1 MKIISTL
8 SKTFFSYIPSDSILV
23 KIHPITKLALVFILS
38 IISFILPN
46 VFDILVLLLFNIL
59 LIIISKIPIFSK
71 GFRKVI
77 IIFLLANISIFIAYS
92 FFSRIPGNIVLFER
106 IIVII
111 EDRWIWHILITDQT
125 LNLAANISLRAITMF
140 FLMLFLFVA
149 ISDRDLIHGLRSI
162 KIPFSACL
170 MLSMTFRGLSMFQQE
185 YNIVKEAMMTR
196 GVAFEKVSIPKKI
209 KNFIS
214 IFIALIILMFKRTE
228 EMSASIEA
236 RGIPLKSKKRTLY
249 HKYPLKKKDILILLF
264 LFTFLIYSIYL
275 RITNASFVF
284 LIIGLFM

>member
-46 VFDILVLLLFNIL
+46 IFDILVLLLFNIL

-92 FFSRIPGNIVLFER
+92 FFSRISGNVVLFER

-125 LNLAANISLRAITMF
+125 LILAANISLRAITMF

-185 YNIVKEAMMTR
+185 YSIVKEAMMTR

-236 RGIPLKSKKRTLY
+236 RGIPVKSKERTLY
-249 HKYPLKKKDILILLF
+249 HKYPLKKKDILILTL

-275 RITNASFVF
+275 RIINASFVF